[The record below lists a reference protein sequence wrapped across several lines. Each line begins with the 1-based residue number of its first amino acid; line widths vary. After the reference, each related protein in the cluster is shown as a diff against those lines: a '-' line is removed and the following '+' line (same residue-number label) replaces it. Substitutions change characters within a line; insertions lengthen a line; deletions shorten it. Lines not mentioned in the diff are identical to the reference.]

1 MDIEKYLNAILS
13 EVDGQRAWDW
23 VAKISQY
30 GRIQGSKGYHEVAE
44 IIKKELSRNEYNE
57 IEHFTSPADGK
68 HNIWGYI
75 AAYQWEIESGMLFIT
90 EPEKIK
96 LCDYDIIPTSVI
108 THSKPCDVITE
119 IVDIG
124 KGDKKEDY
132 ENKDVDGKLV
142 LMSSSTYMYHSY
154 VENSNALGVIYYPDL
169 KRTGDQL
176 DKRIYNSFFT
186 THDRVEKAKFGFSIS
201 YKQAIKLKELLEK
214 GTVKAHAKIKAEF
227 LEGKLEV
234 ISTSIKGKENPEQE
248 IILVAHLCHP
258 FPGANDNA
266 SGAAGLLELARALK
280 SLIDNNEI
288 ELPKKTIRFLWV
300 PEINGTVP
308 WMKYHEDKMK
318 KVLACLNL
326 DMIGEH
332 RLKIGL
338 PLEVNL
344 APHSTPSIVNDI
356 TSLFVEKVADHPKG
370 VAINGTK
377 VPMSYRI
384 TSFEGGS
391 DHVLFSDFYFGIPSL
406 MFGHADPY
414 YHSSMDTVEYCDSTE
429 LKRVIGMNISIAHT
443 LSILDEH
450 VLLDL
455 WPMIHQELYKR
466 LGRTVKLLGEL
477 LNSIT
482 NQEEKSIYKDP
493 TELALTGK
501 DILQA
506 SYAYELDLLSWI
518 EKISP
523 TPSVIKM
530 VEISKKEISEFY
542 NNQDIRWNNHV
553 KDFNFETV
561 RLKFSKIYKP
571 NFDGPFVVD
580 KLYSLFEKLVFKQ
593 FCKSLRSEYLGPMSE
608 LINLVCKGLNI
619 LRVASVLSLEYNNIV
634 LPSKIEELVSYLEEH
649 EIIKKIK
656 KGIV

>member
-30 GRIQGSKGYHEVAE
+30 SRIQGSKGYHEVAE
-44 IIKKELSRNEYNE
+44 IIKKELSRHDYTE

-75 AAYQWEIESGMLFIT
+75 AAYQWEIESGTLMIT

-132 ENKDVDGKLV
+132 ENKDIDGKLV

-186 THDRVEKAKFGFSIS
+186 TQDRLEKAKFGFSIS

-214 GTVKAHAKIKAEF
+214 GTVKAHAKINAEF
-227 LEGKLEV
+227 LKGKLEV

-248 IILVAHLCHP
+248 IIIVAHLCHP

-288 ELPKKTIRFLWV
+288 EPPKKTIRFLWV
-300 PEINGTVP
+300 PEFNGTVP

-318 KVLACLNL
+318 KVLVCLNL

-356 TSLFVEKVADHPKG
+356 TSFFVKNIADHPKG

-429 LKRVIGMNISIAHT
+429 LKRVIGMSLSIAHT
-443 LSILDEH
+443 ISILDEH
-450 VLLDL
+450 ILLEF
-455 WPMIHQELYKR
+455 WPTMHQDLYKR
-466 LGRTVKLLGEL
+466 LGRTIKLLGDL
-477 LNSIT
+477 LINIP
-482 NQEEKSIYKDP
+482 NQEETSNDKNPI
-493 TELALTGK
+493 ELVLLGK
-501 DILQA
+501 EILQT
-506 SYAYELDLLSWI
+506 SYDYEVDLLLWI
-518 EKISP
+518 ENISP
-523 TPSVIKM
+523 TPNIIKM
-530 VEISKKEISEFY
+530 IGLSKKEISEFFY
-542 NNQDIRWNNHV
+542 NHNSRWNNNI
-553 KDFNFETV
+553 KDFKLESATA
-561 RLKFSKIYKP
+561 KFNKSYKP
-571 NFDGPFVVD
+571 NFGGPLVVD
-580 KLYSLFEKLVFKQ
+580 KLFPLFEKPAFKQ
-593 FCKSLRSEYLGPMSE
+593 FCKSLRSEYMGPMSE
-608 LINLVCKGLNI
+608 LVNLICKGLNI

-649 EIIKKIK
+649 EIIRK
-656 KGIV
+656 